1 MRQTDPASPS
11 ALHSNKSWMHR
22 ESSQLLPFSS
32 QVVKGSLSCLYRSGV
47 STILYLVLVQD
58 KEAIKKHAE
67 LSGFPATH
75 IEEIK
80 TQISPITAS

>member
-1 MRQTDPASPS
+1 MLWKVETCMNSGDV
-11 ALHSNKSWMHR
+11 
-22 ESSQLLPFSS
+22 LLQELITYPC
-32 QVVKGSLSCLYRSGV
+32 G
-47 STILYLVLVQD
+47 QD

-80 TQISPITAS
+80 TEINPITGS

>member
-1 MRQTDPASPS
+1 MNSGDV
-11 ALHSNKSWMHR
+11 
-22 ESSQLLPFSS
+22 LLQELITYPC
-32 QVVKGSLSCLYRSGV
+32 G
-47 STILYLVLVQD
+47 QD

-80 TQISPITAS
+80 TEINPITGS

>member
-1 MRQTDPASPS
+1 M
-11 ALHSNKSWMHR
+11 
-22 ESSQLLPFSS
+22 
-32 QVVKGSLSCLYRSGV
+32 

>member
-1 MRQTDPASPS
+1 MD
-11 ALHSNKSWMHR
+11 
-22 ESSQLLPFSS
+22 
-32 QVVKGSLSCLYRSGV
+32 YSGV
-47 STILYLVLVQD
+47 TVQSDVDGNLYVVHFVLGQD